1 MVSGCAAEELLREWL
16 FDSLMKGYFVKGYFV
31 KFIIDGFHAKHNS
44 SSQITIQPGGLTF
57 QRSLSELRHLL
68 CQHIALQGFVLAL
81 LSKGFFVG
89 CYIFGR

>member
-16 FDSLMKGYFVKGYFV
+16 FASLMKGYFVKGYFV
-31 KFIIDGFHAKHNS
+31 KFIVDGFHAKHNS
-44 SSQITIQPGGLTF
+44 SSQITLHLGGLTF

-68 CQHIALQGFVLAL
+68 CQHIALQGLVLTL